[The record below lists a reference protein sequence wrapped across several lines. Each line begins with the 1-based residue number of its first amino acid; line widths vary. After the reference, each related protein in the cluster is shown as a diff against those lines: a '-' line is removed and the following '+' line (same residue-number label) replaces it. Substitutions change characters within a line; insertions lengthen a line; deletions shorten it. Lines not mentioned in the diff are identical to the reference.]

1 MRSLAATLRRPT
13 FEWFAVTLLCTVL
26 TVLAAMEGWLWRID
40 QSIYDSVLTTWTR
53 PPGPDV
59 AIISIDDASLASLGR
74 WPWSRRV
81 HAALIDRVRE
91 AGARALVMDILFEAP
106 SNDDPDADRAL
117 AQAMRAYGRVVLPMS
132 QATTGSM
139 LSGEVLPLPM
149 FAQAAAALGHSQVEF
164 DSDGIARSVYL
175 WEGFGAAR
183 HPQLALALLRL
194 VAPAAAGHYP
204 PPAGT
209 APDDQQWRRAGWLR
223 IPFAGPPGTY
233 PHYSYRAILAGEV
246 PDAALRGKVLLVG
259 ATAAGMADAVPTPT
273 SGLSRPMPGVEL
285 QANVFDSLRA
295 GQAVDPLPA
304 WVAALLGA
312 VFVVLLMLT
321 LLYAEART
329 GLLASFVLAA
339 LAVLLAGIGLHLGNW
354 FGPAPAAV
362 GCLLAYPLWSW
373 RRLEATQRYLDAELI
388 ALEREG
394 SPLGLNRATTGLTA
408 ADPLE
413 QRIRIVRQAAQHR
426 RDVRR
431 FIADTLEHLPIGVVV
446 IDQTNRVILH
456 NERAR
461 HLLGAF
467 RSEALLSAL
476 RELPWPPYVPMRDG
490 LPDLSGFAG
499 IRQFELTPDKK
510 HYLLVSVADLVTDTS
525 SQPGRVIGLADIT
538 MMHEAQRSREDTMH
552 FLSHDLR
559 APLASILTL
568 IDGYRGEPAELQAQI
583 PRIARYAGRGPLI
596 AWVRTAAVRLALD
609 RLREHR
615 REVALPDDEED
626 LAPAALGGAHGHEP
640 CPAQGPEHPLIRQH
654 YREHFHAA
662 FAAALLGRP
671 YAINF
676 GGITDFQYVDDVAK
690 VFVNSLVRPYKGAKS
705 YNLRGAVVTLEE
717 FQETLAK
724 VLPVAKDLVSVGSTQ
739 IAIAY
744 DLDDSALEKDL
755 GPMPKTSLEAG
766 IRETLEIFRKMHAE
780 GRLDTADLDAP
791 KPPPVVVIDEV

>member
-329 GLLASFVLAA
+329 GLLASFLLAA

-394 SPLGLNRATTGLTA
+394 SPLGLNRTTTGLTA

-568 IDGYRGEPAELQAQI
+568 IDGYSGTPAEQVAQI
-583 PRIARYAGRGPLI
+583 PRIARYARS
-596 AWVRTAAVRLALD
+596 ALD
-609 RLREHR
+609 LADGLFRLVRAEGSDPKDFVELDLAGLVDSAADEVWPQAHARGIRIDVDTRAAEEEEAIVRGDFSLLR
-615 REVALPDDEED
+615 RAVINLLTNAIKYGAANSTVSVSLSAEGPDWVIRVSDQGAGIPADALPKLFKRFSRIVDEGRD
-626 LAPAALGGAHGHEP
+626 KPTGVGLGLLIVKTVAERHG
-640 CPAQGPEHPLIRQH
+640 G
-654 YREHFHAA
+654 
-662 FAAALLGRP
+662 
-671 YAINF
+671 N
-676 GGITDFQYVDDVAK
+676 
-690 VFVNSLVRPYKGAKS
+690 
-705 YNLRGAVVTLEE
+705 VTVES
-717 FQETLAK
+717 QAGQ
-724 VLPVAKDLVSVGSTQ
+724 GSTFE
-739 IAIAY
+739 
-744 DLDDSALEKDL
+744 L
-755 GPMPKTSLEAG
+755 
-766 IRETLEIFRKMHAE
+766 
-780 GRLDTADLDAP
+780 RLPLRNPVT
-791 KPPPVVVIDEV
+791 PPIVA

>member
-204 PPAGT
+204 PPGGT

-295 GQAVDPLPA
+295 GQAVDPLPT
-304 WVAALLGA
+304 WVAALVGA

-321 LLYAEART
+321 LLYAEAST
-329 GLLASFVLAA
+329 GLLASFLLAA

-568 IDGYRGEPAELQAQI
+568 IDGYSGTPAEQVAQI
-583 PRIARYAGRGPLI
+583 PRIARYARS
-596 AWVRTAAVRLALD
+596 ALD
-609 RLREHR
+609 LADGLFRLVRAEGSDPKDFVELDLAGLVDSAADEVWPQAHARGIRIDVDTRAAEEEEAIVRGDFSLLR
-615 REVALPDDEED
+615 RAVINLLTNAIKYGAANSTVSVSLSAEGPDWVIRVSDQGAGIPADALPKLFKRFSRIVDEGRD
-626 LAPAALGGAHGHEP
+626 KPTGVGLGLLIVKTVAERHG
-640 CPAQGPEHPLIRQH
+640 G
-654 YREHFHAA
+654 
-662 FAAALLGRP
+662 
-671 YAINF
+671 N
-676 GGITDFQYVDDVAK
+676 
-690 VFVNSLVRPYKGAKS
+690 
-705 YNLRGAVVTLEE
+705 VTVES
-717 FQETLAK
+717 QAGQ
-724 VLPVAKDLVSVGSTQ
+724 GSTFE
-739 IAIAY
+739 
-744 DLDDSALEKDL
+744 L
-755 GPMPKTSLEAG
+755 
-766 IRETLEIFRKMHAE
+766 
-780 GRLDTADLDAP
+780 RLPLRNPVT
-791 KPPPVVVIDEV
+791 PPIVA

>member
-1 MRSLAATLRRPT
+1 MRSLAATVRRPT

-329 GLLASFVLAA
+329 GLLASFLLAA

-568 IDGYRGEPAELQAQI
+568 IDGYNGTPAEQVAQI
-583 PRIARYAGRGPLI
+583 PRIARYARS
-596 AWVRTAAVRLALD
+596 ALD
-609 RLREHR
+609 LADGLFRLVRAEGSDPKDFVELDLAGLVDSAADEVWPQAHARGIRIDVDTRAAEEEEAIVRGDFSLLR
-615 REVALPDDEED
+615 RAVINLLTNAIKYGAANSTVSVSLSAEGPDWVIRVSDQGAGIPADALPKLFKRFSRIVDEGRD
-626 LAPAALGGAHGHEP
+626 KPTGVGLGLLIVKTVAERHG
-640 CPAQGPEHPLIRQH
+640 G
-654 YREHFHAA
+654 
-662 FAAALLGRP
+662 
-671 YAINF
+671 N
-676 GGITDFQYVDDVAK
+676 
-690 VFVNSLVRPYKGAKS
+690 
-705 YNLRGAVVTLEE
+705 VTVES
-717 FQETLAK
+717 QAGQ
-724 VLPVAKDLVSVGSTQ
+724 GSTFE
-739 IAIAY
+739 
-744 DLDDSALEKDL
+744 L
-755 GPMPKTSLEAG
+755 
-766 IRETLEIFRKMHAE
+766 
-780 GRLDTADLDAP
+780 RLPLRNPVT
-791 KPPPVVVIDEV
+791 PPIVA

>member
-1 MRSLAATLRRPT
+1 MRSLAATVRRPT

-321 LLYAEART
+321 LLYAEAST
-329 GLLASFVLAA
+329 GLLASFLLAA

-568 IDGYRGEPAELQAQI
+568 IDGYSGTPAEQVAQI
-583 PRIARYAGRGPLI
+583 PRIARYARS
-596 AWVRTAAVRLALD
+596 ALD
-609 RLREHR
+609 LADGLFRLVRAEGSDPKDFVELDLAGLVDSAADEVWPQAHARGIRIDVDTRAAEEEEAIVRGDFSLLR
-615 REVALPDDEED
+615 RAVINLLTNAIKYGAANSTVSVSLSAEGPDWVIRVSDQGAGIPADALPKLFKRFSRIVDEGRD
-626 LAPAALGGAHGHEP
+626 KPTGVGLGLLIVKTVAERHG
-640 CPAQGPEHPLIRQH
+640 G
-654 YREHFHAA
+654 
-662 FAAALLGRP
+662 
-671 YAINF
+671 N
-676 GGITDFQYVDDVAK
+676 
-690 VFVNSLVRPYKGAKS
+690 
-705 YNLRGAVVTLEE
+705 VTVES
-717 FQETLAK
+717 QAGQ
-724 VLPVAKDLVSVGSTQ
+724 GSTFE
-739 IAIAY
+739 
-744 DLDDSALEKDL
+744 L
-755 GPMPKTSLEAG
+755 
-766 IRETLEIFRKMHAE
+766 
-780 GRLDTADLDAP
+780 RLPLRNPVT
-791 KPPPVVVIDEV
+791 PPIVA

>member
-329 GLLASFVLAA
+329 GLLASFLLAA

-568 IDGYRGEPAELQAQI
+568 IDGYSGTPAEQVAQI
-583 PRIARYAGRGPLI
+583 PRIARYARS
-596 AWVRTAAVRLALD
+596 ALD
-609 RLREHR
+609 LADGLFRLVRAEGSDPKDFVELDLAGLVDSAADEVWPQAHARGIRIDVDTRAAEEEEAIVRGDFSLLR
-615 REVALPDDEED
+615 RAVINLLTNAIKYGAANSTVSVSLSAEGPDWVIRVSDQGAGIPADALPKLFKRFSRIVDEGRD
-626 LAPAALGGAHGHEP
+626 KPTGVGLGLLIVKTVAERHG
-640 CPAQGPEHPLIRQH
+640 G
-654 YREHFHAA
+654 
-662 FAAALLGRP
+662 
-671 YAINF
+671 N
-676 GGITDFQYVDDVAK
+676 
-690 VFVNSLVRPYKGAKS
+690 
-705 YNLRGAVVTLEE
+705 VTVES
-717 FQETLAK
+717 QAGQ
-724 VLPVAKDLVSVGSTQ
+724 GSTFE
-739 IAIAY
+739 
-744 DLDDSALEKDL
+744 L
-755 GPMPKTSLEAG
+755 
-766 IRETLEIFRKMHAE
+766 
-780 GRLDTADLDAP
+780 RLPLRNPVT
-791 KPPPVVVIDEV
+791 PPIVA

>member
-1 MRSLAATLRRPT
+1 MRTLAATLRRPT

-81 HAALIDRVRE
+81 HAALVDRVRE

-132 QATTGSM
+132 QATTGST

-329 GLLASFVLAA
+329 GLLASFLLAA
-339 LAVLLAGIGLHLGNW
+339 LAVLLAGIGLHLGSW
-354 FGPAPAAV
+354 FGPAPAAI

-476 RELPWPPYVPMRDG
+476 RELPWPPYVTMRDG

-499 IRQFELTPDKK
+499 TRQFELTPDKK

-568 IDGYRGEPAELQAQI
+568 IDGYNGTPAEQVAQI
-583 PRIARYAGRGPLI
+583 PRIARYARS
-596 AWVRTAAVRLALD
+596 ALD
-609 RLREHR
+609 LADGLFRLVRAEGSDPKDFVELDLAGLVDSAADEVWPQAHARGIRIDVDTRATEEEEAIVRGDFSLLR
-615 REVALPDDEED
+615 RAVINLLTNAIKYGAANSTVSVSLSAEGPDWVIRVSDQGAGIPADALPKLFKRFSRIGDEGRD
-626 LAPAALGGAHGHEP
+626 KPTGVGLGLLIVKTVAERHG
-640 CPAQGPEHPLIRQH
+640 G
-654 YREHFHAA
+654 
-662 FAAALLGRP
+662 
-671 YAINF
+671 N
-676 GGITDFQYVDDVAK
+676 
-690 VFVNSLVRPYKGAKS
+690 
-705 YNLRGAVVTLEE
+705 VTVES
-717 FQETLAK
+717 QAGQ
-724 VLPVAKDLVSVGSTQ
+724 GSTFE
-739 IAIAY
+739 
-744 DLDDSALEKDL
+744 L
-755 GPMPKTSLEAG
+755 
-766 IRETLEIFRKMHAE
+766 
-780 GRLDTADLDAP
+780 RLPLRNPVT
-791 KPPPVVVIDEV
+791 PPIVA

>member
-295 GQAVDPLPA
+295 GQAVDPLPT
-304 WVAALLGA
+304 WVAALVGA

-321 LLYAEART
+321 LLYAEAST
-329 GLLASFVLAA
+329 GLLASFLLAA

-394 SPLGLNRATTGLTA
+394 SPLGLNRTTTGLTA

-568 IDGYRGEPAELQAQI
+568 IDGYSGTPAEQVAQI
-583 PRIARYAGRGPLI
+583 PRIARYARS
-596 AWVRTAAVRLALD
+596 ALD
-609 RLREHR
+609 LADGLFRLVRAEGSDPKDFVELDLAGLVDSAADEVWPQAHARGIRIDVDTRAAEEEEAIVRGDFSLLR
-615 REVALPDDEED
+615 RAVINLLTNAIKYGAANSTVSVSLSAEGPDWVIRVSDQGAGIPADALPKLFKRFSRIVDEGRD
-626 LAPAALGGAHGHEP
+626 KPTGVGLGLLIVKTVAERHG
-640 CPAQGPEHPLIRQH
+640 G
-654 YREHFHAA
+654 
-662 FAAALLGRP
+662 
-671 YAINF
+671 N
-676 GGITDFQYVDDVAK
+676 
-690 VFVNSLVRPYKGAKS
+690 
-705 YNLRGAVVTLEE
+705 VTVES
-717 FQETLAK
+717 QAGQ
-724 VLPVAKDLVSVGSTQ
+724 GSTFE
-739 IAIAY
+739 
-744 DLDDSALEKDL
+744 L
-755 GPMPKTSLEAG
+755 
-766 IRETLEIFRKMHAE
+766 
-780 GRLDTADLDAP
+780 RLPLRNPVT
-791 KPPPVVVIDEV
+791 PPIVA